1 MTPDLSNEIDVGALR
16 ADTPSCAGVIHLNN
30 AGASPSPDP
39 VHQAVIAHLDLE
51 RRIGGYAAAEVAA
64 EGLSAFYDEA
74 AGLLNAQPD
83 EIAFVENATRAW
95 DMAFH
100 ALPWAEGDR
109 VLTHG
114 AAEYASNMLAFLQVA
129 RRRGIVVDQAPSD
142 ETGQV
147 DVAALEA
154 MIGPRTRLIALT
166 HVPTHCGLVNPAEAV
181 GAVARRHDIPY
192 LLDACQSAGQIP
204 LDVQRIGCDMLS
216 ATGRKFLRGP
226 RGTGFLYVRRDF
238 AETLDPP
245 MIDLVAARWS
255 GAGRYDLAPGARRF
269 ETFERHV
276 AGQIGLGRAIR
287 YARAVG
293 IHRIAHRVGN
303 LADLLRKRLSETPGV
318 SLHDPGALRCGIV
331 SFRCRG
337 EQADVTL
344 SRLAERRILASV
356 SRIEMARTDFEA
368 NGLEALVRLSV
379 HAFTTEREVNQAVD
393 VVRR

>member
-1 MTPDLSNEIDVGALR
+1 MSAP
-16 ADTPSCAGVIHLNN
+16 CAGVIHLNN

-39 VHQAVIAHLDLE
+39 VHQTVTAHLELE
-51 RRIGGYAAAEVAA
+51 RRIGGYAAAAEAA
-64 EGLSAFYDEA
+64 EGLVAFYDEA
-74 AGLLNAQPD
+74 AGMLNAAPD

-100 ALPWAEGDR
+100 ALPWKEGDR

-114 AAEYASNMLAFLQVA
+114 AAEYASNMLAFLQMA
-129 RRRGIVVDQAPSD
+129 QRRGIVVDQVLSD

-181 GAVARRHDIPY
+181 GAVARSHGIPY
-192 LLDACQSAGQIP
+192 QLDACQSAGQIP

-255 GAGRYDLAPGARRF
+255 GSKRFDLAPGARRF

-293 IHRIAHRVGN
+293 IHKIAHRVGN
-303 LADLLRKRLSETPGV
+303 LANHLRVRLLETPGV
-318 SLHDPGALRCGIV
+318 SLHDPGAVRCGIV

-337 EQADVTL
+337 EPVDITVA
-344 SRLAERRILASV
+344 RLAERRIMASV

-368 NGLEALVRLSV
+368 NGLEALVHLSV
-379 HAFTTEREVNQAVD
+379 HSFNTESEINQAVD

>member
-1 MTPDLSNEIDVGALR
+1 MTPDLTHEIDVGALR

-39 VHQAVIAHLDLE
+39 VHQVVTAHLDLE

-64 EGLSAFYDEA
+64 EGLAAFYTEA
-74 AGLLNAQPD
+74 AGLLNAAPD

-95 DMAFH
+95 GMAFH
-100 ALPWAEGDR
+100 ALPWQAGDR
-109 VLTHG
+109 VLSHG
-114 AAEYASNMLAFLQVA
+114 AAEYASNMLGFLHEA
-129 RRRGIVVDQAPSD
+129 KRRGIVVDQAPSD

-147 DVAALEA
+147 DIAALEA
-154 MIGPRTRLIALT
+154 MISPRTRLIALT
-166 HVPTHCGLVNPAEAV
+166 HVPTHCGLVNPAEVV
-181 GAVARRHDIPY
+181 GAVARRHGIPY
-192 LLDACQSAGQIP
+192 LLDACQSAGQFP
-204 LDVQRIGCDMLS
+204 LDVRRIGCDMLS

-245 MIDLVAARWS
+245 MIDLAAARWS
-255 GAGRYDLAPGARRF
+255 GALTFDLAPGARRF

-287 YARAVG
+287 YARDVG
-293 IHRIAHRVGN
+293 IHRIAHRVG
-303 LADLLRKRLSETPGV
+303 DLSDRLRERLSETPGV

-337 EQADVTL
+337 EHANITVA
-344 SRLAERRILASV
+344 RLAERRIMASV

-379 HAFTTEREVNQAVD
+379 HSFNTEREVDQAVD

>member
-1 MTPDLSNEIDVGALR
+1 MTPDLTNEIDVGALR

-39 VHQAVIAHLDLE
+39 VHHAVTAHLDLE
-51 RRIGGYAAAEVAA
+51 RRIGGYAAAEAAA
-64 EGLSAFYDEA
+64 ESLAAFYDET
-74 AGLLNAQPD
+74 AGLLNAAPD

-95 DMAFH
+95 NMAFH

-129 RRRGIVVDQAPSD
+129 RQRGIVVDQAPSD

-181 GAVARRHDIPY
+181 GAVARRHGIPY
-192 LLDACQSAGQIP
+192 LLDACQSVGQIP
-204 LDVQRIGCDMLS
+204 IDVQRIGCDMLS

-245 MIDLVAARWS
+245 MIDLVSARWS
-255 GAGRYDLAPGARRF
+255 GADHYDLAPGARRF

-293 IHRIAHRVGN
+293 IDRIAQRIGG
-303 LADLLRKRLSETPGV
+303 LADTLRTRLSEMSGV
-318 SLHDPGALRCGIV
+318 RLHDPGDRRCGIV
-331 SFRCRG
+331 SFHCTF
-337 EQADVTL
+337 EPADATVA
-344 SRLAERRILASV
+344 RLAERRIMASV
-356 SRIEMARTDFEA
+356 SRVEMARTDFEA
-368 NGLEALVRLSV
+368 NGLKALVRLSV
-379 HAFTTEREVNQAVD
+379 HSFNTEREINQTVD
-393 VVRR
+393 AVRR